1 MKTKTKNKN
10 KNVKA
15 NKSETVAQMMTQT
28 RGRYMSLMIEN
39 SKSSEVISC
48 KYMANKDKTV
58 VVQDRNNGN
67 RKRVI
72 AKTSLKGMHCGADLY
87 A

>member
-1 MKTKTKNKN
+1 MKTKQKNKQS
-10 KNVKA
+10 KA
-15 NKSETVAQMMTQT
+15 EKVANLMTQT
-28 RGRYMSLMIEN
+28 RGRYMGLIIET

-48 KYMANKDKTV
+48 KLIANKDKTV

-67 RKRVI
+67 RNRVI
-72 AKTSLKGMHCGADLY
+72 SKTSLKGMYCGTDLS